1 MVDDSTLTSP
11 PVPAPEVE
19 TAKIDEVYQSLREKI
34 LDGVLEEGAPLSQV
48 KLAEQYEVNR
58 SLLREALRMLQREH
72 LIEAQFN
79 RRVRV
84 AKLTTDEL
92 EGLYAERI
100 ALESLGVRLTVPRLS
115 AADVKELRELADSML
130 EMSMPRQAGEWEEAN
145 REFHSR
151 LVSGSGD
158 HLKARTVQLMHLS
171 RRYRQALGR
180 SDSDL
185 GALMQGGKDHEDIVS
200 ACEAADAAR
209 AGQLMAL
216 HLAHTALNSIAA
228 RDPAHDP
235 FAVREALRM
244 VGAPRD

>member
-1 MVDDSTLTSP
+1 MADERVSASPST
-11 PVPAPEVE
+11 PEVE

-34 LDGVLEEGAPLSQV
+34 LDGELVEGAPISQV
-48 KLAEQYEVNR
+48 KLAKDYEVNR

-84 AKLTTDEL
+84 ARLTTDEL

-115 AADVKELRELADSML
+115 DEEVAQLRELADSML
-130 EMSMPRQAGEWEEAN
+130 QIPIPSGAARWEEAN

-151 LVSGSGD
+151 LVAGAGS
-158 HLKARTVQLMHLS
+158 HLESRAVQLMHLS

-180 SDSDL
+180 SDSDH
-185 GALMQGGKDHEDIVS
+185 GALTQGGQDHEDIVN
-200 ACEAADAAR
+200 ACEAGDASR
-209 AGQLMAL
+209 AGALMAV

-228 RDPAHDP
+228 RDPTHDP
-235 FAVREALRM
+235 NAVREALRM
-244 VGAPRD
+244 IGAPRP